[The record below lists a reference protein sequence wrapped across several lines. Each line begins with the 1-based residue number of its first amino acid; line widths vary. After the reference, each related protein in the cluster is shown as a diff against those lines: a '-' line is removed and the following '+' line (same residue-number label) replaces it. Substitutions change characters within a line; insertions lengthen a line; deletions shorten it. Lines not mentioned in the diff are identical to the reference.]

1 MRGGGSVCR
10 TIATRIPVAI
20 GYGSSAVVESIR
32 AAHVPV
38 VNTRYLADE
47 HAVPLDDMAERLA
60 AMADAG
66 TLEGQGRLW
75 WLSLESDLDG

>member
-1 MRGGGSVCR
+1 M
-10 TIATRIPVAI
+10 
-20 GYGSSAVVESIR
+20 
-32 AAHVPV
+32 
-38 VNTRYLADE
+38 NTRYLADE